1 MESRRQ
7 ILLAVNEETQLAGV
21 REVERALREA
31 LAAQG
36 LTEEVG
42 IVETGDLGITGRG
55 VVLRVQPDDVLYGD
69 VTTADAAEIVNE
81 HVVGNRTVERLRIH
95 PEEEKEGVQGVQ
107 TRIVLWNCGVIDP
120 DSLQEAIAS
129 GAYEAL
135 AKVVEERISREEVID
150 IVTRSGLRGRGGA
163 GFPTGRKWS
172 LTADREPKYIVCNAD
187 EGEPGTFKDRLILEG
202 DPHRLIEGMILAG
215 YAVGAQKGYIYIR
228 GEYGLS
234 IERMQKSIDDAR
246 EAGLLG
252 DHILETDISFD
263 LEIRKGA
270 GAYVCGEETAMIE
283 SIEGKRGFPRR
294 KPPYPGGSGLW
305 EQPTVVNNVE
315 TLANVPPIVLLGPE
329 WFKSYGTATCP
340 GTKAFIIL
348 GHVVYPGLIEVSM
361 GTRLRTIIDVH
372 AGGVSNGGRFKGAL
386 LGGAAGAFVDESGLD
401 VAMDFDS
408 LQEYAAVLG
417 SGSILVL
424 DGDTSIPE
432 LLHGILR
439 FFRHES
445 CGQCAPC
452 RAGTR
457 ALLQISERLLA
468 GQGLATDLDLMTEV
482 VETMQTR
489 SLCPLG
495 QSVILP
501 VTSALRAF
509 RSEFEALL
517 PSATHA

>member
-1 MESRRQ
+1 MTVPERK
-7 ILLAVNEETQLAGV
+7 ILLAINEETQLAGV
-21 REVERALREA
+21 RDIERALRDA
-31 LAAQG
+31 LQTRG
-36 LTEEVG
+36 LTETVQ
-42 IVETGDLGITGRG
+42 VVDTGDLGIAGSG
-55 VVLRVQPDDVLYGD
+55 VILRIQPDNVLYGNVTSAD
-69 VTTADAAEIVNE
+69 VDEIVGE
-81 HVVGNRTVERLRIH
+81 HLVGGRLVERLQIH
-95 PEEEKEGVQGVQ
+95 PEAEPGVYRGAQ

-120 DSLQEAIAS
+120 ESLEEAIAA

-135 AKVVEERISREEVID
+135 ADVVEKRISREEVID

-172 LTADREPKYIVCNAD
+172 LTAQRKPKYIVCNAD

-215 YAVGAQKGYIYIR
+215 YAVDAERGYIYIR

-234 IERMQKSIDDAR
+234 IKRMQKAIDDAR

-252 DHILETDISFD
+252 DRILETDISFD
-263 LEIRKGA
+263 IEIRKGA
-270 GAYVCGEETAMIE
+270 GAYVCGEETALIE
-283 SIEGKRGFPRR
+283 SIEGKRGYPRR
-294 KPPYPGGSGLW
+294 KPPYPGGVGLW
-305 EQPTVVNNVE
+305 GQPTVVNNVE
-315 TLANVPPIVLLGPE
+315 TLANVPPIVHLGVE
-329 WFKSYGTATCP
+329 WFQSYGTDTCP
-340 GTKAFIIL
+340 GTKVFIVL
-348 GHVVYPGLIEVSM
+348 GHVEYPGLIEVSM
-361 GTRLRTIIDVH
+361 GTRLRTIIDEF
-372 AGGVSNGGRFKGAL
+372 AGGVRNGGRFKGAL
-386 LGGAAGAFVDESGLD
+386 LGGAAGAFIDESGLD
-401 VAMDFDS
+401 VEMDFDS
-408 LQEYAAVLG
+408 LREYAAVLG

-424 DGDTSIPE
+424 EEETSIPE

-457 ALLQISERLLA
+457 ALLAIMDRLLA
-468 GQGLATDLDLMTEV
+468 GNGLATDLDLMIEV
-482 VETMQTR
+482 AETMEAR

-517 PSATHA
+517 PVVV